1 MDNFICIIG
10 CGHSGTTI
18 IHKII
23 SSHKDVYGVP
33 PDTHLFFENEN
44 NIPDDFIPLFNK
56 NYKKGIEK
64 KLNDIHVQRLST
76 NKKYIC
82 EKTPSHV
89 HKINEI
95 YKYIKNPKIIVMIRD
110 GRDVVCSLNKRHG
123 IIQKSVYRWVSSNK
137 EWLEHSN
144 KNNFFILKYEDF
156 VKDKETSIKRLCNYL
171 ELDYYEEIFDYHKK
185 EVSLPDN
192 FFDGLINYYNGKNIL
207 LREYQVNQPVYDGT
221 KRWKKEL
228 SNEYLDYLYSDTEF
242 MKMMEKLDYEI

>member
-1 MDNFICIIG
+1 
-10 CGHSGTTI
+10 
-18 IHKII
+18 
-23 SSHKDVYGVP
+23 
-33 PDTHLFFENEN
+33 
-44 NIPDDFIPLFNK
+44 
-56 NYKKGIEK
+56 
-64 KLNDIHVQRLST
+64 
-76 NKKYIC
+76 
-82 EKTPSHV
+82 
-89 HKINEI
+89 
-95 YKYIKNPKIIVMIRD
+95 MIRD